1 MAFKLKVGKI
11 IEAEVSVE
19 LKDGDQYRSHQIGL
33 VLKRLDTAQFELLMQ
48 RARDGNLDDRALLAE
63 MVSDWRQHLVL
74 DENDQPAGYSLEAMD
89 CMCGV
94 LGMRRLLAEKAINA
108 QLDGLRAAAPD
119 KQGN

>member
-11 IEAEVSVE
+11 IETEVSVE
-19 LKDGDQYRSHQIGL
+19 LKDGDQYRAHKIGL

-48 RARDGNLDDRALLAE
+48 RARDGDLDDRALLAE

-89 CMCGV
+89 CMCSV

-108 QLDGLRAAAPD
+108 QLDGMRAAAPD